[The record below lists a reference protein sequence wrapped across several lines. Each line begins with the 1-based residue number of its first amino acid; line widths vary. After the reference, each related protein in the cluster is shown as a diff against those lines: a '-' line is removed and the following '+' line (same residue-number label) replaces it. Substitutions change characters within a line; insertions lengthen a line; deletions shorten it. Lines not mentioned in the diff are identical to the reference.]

1 MTVQLQSGTPLAE
14 QLSASVQQKIVEIG
28 WSSDGEDA
36 SPLSEYIVLMLVN
49 GKTESQITAEL
60 SGDLLGLGPEDE
72 SVKVFTS
79 WMFSELARLS
89 RELGGENGVS
99 QTGAAGGQESSR
111 QDEEMADESHE
122 VPEGVPTGPK
132 AMRHQN
138 PNQNQ
143 NQNRGQGQDQKQR
156 RPGGLYNQIQKNMDR
171 SSDPL
176 RRVPNNR
183 GGDQFRIQKHDAQR
197 GGQRQNFNGPQG
209 QMNQR
214 HVSRNQQGGHMQ
226 SAYMNAMSNPN
237 MAQQG
242 QFGPMMMTPEHQFQF
257 LQMMEQ
263 QARMMGM
270 IGPNGSF
277 MGGPGGMPGQEQSQ
291 PGRSLFDR
299 VGDTPKNNH
308 HNKPRHQQQHQ
319 QQQQQQQQAA
329 GGDTEMGDGGE
340 GAGEDSE
347 DVACKFGLRCT
358 KADCTFAH
366 QSPVSDPSRPVA
378 FSGEKCSFGINCKN
392 KKCTSSHPSPAS
404 GGSKPQPAF
413 EQQDCKFWP
422 NCKNPHCPFKHP
434 ANATMPPCRFGAAC
448 TKPNC
453 PFTHNA
459 QVLDVPCKFKPCLN
473 PHCSFKH
480 EEGQQAGIFENKTWT
495 PKAHVSD
502 RKFVTDEEGDE
513 ELIIPGQTSSSGSSN
528 VAAATAASSSQIIA
542 AGGDIGS
549 DL

>member
-49 GKTESQITAEL
+49 GKTESQITSEL

-89 RELGGENGVS
+89 RELGVENGGGSGTAPIGSVVD
-99 QTGAAGGQESSR
+99 GQESSR
-111 QDEEMADESHE
+111 PDEDMADEAHE
-122 VPEGVPTGPK
+122 GLEGVPTGPK

-138 PNQNQ
+138 QNQ
-143 NQNRGQGQDQKQR
+143 NQNQKQR
-156 RPGGLYNQIQKNMDR
+156 RPGGLFNQIQKNMDR

-183 GGDQFRIQKHDAQR
+183 GNDQFRIQKHDSPR
-197 GGQRQNFNGPQG
+197 GQRQNFNGPQG
-209 QMNQR
+209 GPMNQR
-214 HVSRNQQGGHMQ
+214 HMGRGQQPPHMQ
-226 SAYMNAMSNPN
+226 SAYINAMANPQ
-237 MAQQG
+237 MAQG
-242 QFGPMMMTPEHQFQF
+242 NFGPMMMSPEQQFQF

-270 IGPNGSF
+270 MGPNGGF
-277 MGGPGGMPGQEQSQ
+277 MGGPGGMPGQEQTQ

-299 VGDTPKNNH
+299 VDNAPKNNNH
-308 HNKPRHQQQHQ
+308 HNKPRQ
-319 QQQQQQQQAA
+319 QQQQQQPAA
-329 GGDTEMGDGGE
+329 GDTEMGDGAE
-340 GAGEDSE
+340 GAGEDAADQE

-358 KADCTFAH
+358 KADCHFAH

-378 FSGEKCSFGINCKN
+378 FSGEKCAFGINCKN

-404 GGSKPQPAF
+404 GGAKPQQAF

-434 ANATMPPCRFGAAC
+434 TNATMPPCRFGAAC
-448 TKPNC
+448 AKPNC
-453 PFTHNA
+453 PFTHNP
-459 QVLDVPCKFKPCLN
+459 QTLDVPCKFKPCLN
-473 PHCSFKH
+473 PHCAFKH
-480 EEGQQAGIFENKTWT
+480 EDGQQAGIFENKTWT
-495 PKAHVSD
+495 PKGHVSD
-502 RKFVTDEEGDE
+502 RKFVTDEDGDE
-513 ELIIPGQTSSSGSSN
+513 ELIIPGQTSSSSSN
-528 VAAATAASSSQIIA
+528 VAATASSQVIA
-542 AGGDIGS
+542 AGGDTVA

>member
-89 RELGGENGVS
+89 RELGAENGTASIGVVD
-99 QTGAAGGQESSR
+99 GQEGSR
-111 QDEEMADESHE
+111 PDEDMADDSHE
-122 VPEGVPTGPK
+122 ALEGVPTGPK

-138 PNQNQ
+138 QNQNQ
-143 NQNRGQGQDQKQR
+143 NQNQIQKQR

-183 GGDQFRIQKHDAQR
+183 GGDQFRIQKHDTQR
-197 GGQRQNFNGPQG
+197 GGPRQNFNGPQG
-209 QMNQR
+209 GPMNQR
-214 HVSRNQQGGHMQ
+214 HMGRGQQGGHMQ
-226 SAYMNAMSNPN
+226 STYMNAMSNPN

-242 QFGPMMMTPEHQFQF
+242 QFGPMMMSPEQQFQF

-270 IGPNGSF
+270 IGPNGF
-277 MGGPGGMPGQEQSQ
+277 MGGPGSIPGQEQQQQ

-299 VGDTPKNNH
+299 VDNTPKNNNH
-308 HNKPRHQQQHQ
+308 HNKPRQ
-319 QQQQQQQQAA
+319 QQQQQQQQQPAA
-329 GGDTEMGDGGE
+329 GGDTEMGDGAE
-340 GAGEDSE
+340 GLGEDVAGQE

-358 KADCTFAH
+358 KSDCVFAH

-378 FSGEKCSFGINCKN
+378 FSGEKCAFGISCKN
-392 KKCTSSHPSPAS
+392 KKCTSAHPSPAS
-404 GGSKPQPAF
+404 GGSKPQQAF

-453 PFTHNA
+453 PFTHNP
-459 QVLDVPCKFKPCLN
+459 QTLDVPCKFKPCLN

-480 EEGQQAGIFENKTWT
+480 EEGQQAGIFENKIWT

-528 VAAATAASSSQIIA
+528 VAPATAASSSQIIA
-542 AGGDIGS
+542 AGGELGS
-549 DL
+549 DI

>member
-89 RELGGENGVS
+89 RELGVDNGTAPIGVVD
-99 QTGAAGGQESSR
+99 GQQGSR
-111 QDEEMADESHE
+111 LDEDMADESHE
-122 VPEGVPTGPK
+122 ALEGVPTGPK
-132 AMRHQN
+132 AMRNQGQSQ
-138 PNQNQ
+138 NQNQ
-143 NQNRGQGQDQKQR
+143 NQNQKQR

-171 SSDPL
+171 TNDPL

-183 GGDQFRIQKHDAQR
+183 GSDQFRVQKHDMR

-209 QMNQR
+209 SPMNQR
-214 HVSRNQQGGHMQ
+214 HMNRGQQQGHMQ

-237 MAQQG
+237 MAPPG
-242 QFGPMMMTPEHQFQF
+242 QFGPMMMSAEQQFQF

-270 IGPNGSF
+270 MGPNGF
-277 MGGPGGMPGQEQSQ
+277 MGGPGGMPGQEQVQ

-299 VGDTPKNNH
+299 VDNTPKNNH
-308 HNKPRHQQQHQ
+308 HNKPRQ
-319 QQQQQQQQAA
+319 QQQQQQQQPQQQTT
-329 GGDTEMGDGGE
+329 GGDTEMGDGADGT
-340 GAGEDSE
+340 GEDAAGQE

-358 KADCTFAH
+358 KVDCPFAH
-366 QSPVSDPSRPVA
+366 QSPVSDPNRPVA
-378 FSGEKCSFGINCKN
+378 FSGEKCAFGISCKN

-404 GGSKPQPAF
+404 GGSKPQQAF

-434 ANATMPPCRFGAAC
+434 ANATMPPCRFGTAC

-453 PFTHNA
+453 PFTHNP
-459 QVLDVPCKFKPCLN
+459 QTLDVPCKFKPCLN
-473 PHCSFKH
+473 PHCAFKH
-480 EEGQQAGIFENKTWT
+480 EEGQQAGIFENKIWT
-495 PKAHVSD
+495 PKGHVSD

-528 VAAATAASSSQIIA
+528 IAAATTASSSQVIA
-542 AGGDIGS
+542 AGGDIPS